1 MATTRVNLNGSPV
14 KPTTK
19 PRPKPKGNQLHRDCT
34 MYILGAIA
42 LSVALNGYAG
52 WTHGGP
58 IGALVMGLIPVGI
71 LKLSEIASK
80 LGKRKADL
88 LKAKVVA
95 SVGLTGLFLSLW
107 HVSEAIAMLT
117 GSAVWQAWA
126 LAITI
131 DAGIVACEYVKTTS
145 KD

>member
-1 MATTRVNLNGSPV
+1 
-14 KPTTK
+14 
-19 PRPKPKGNQLHRDCT
+19 

-52 WTHGGP
+52 WSHGGP
-58 IGALVMGLIPVGI
+58 IGALVMGLIPLGI

-88 LKAKVVA
+88 TKAKVVA
-95 SVGLTGLFLSLW
+95 AVGLTGLFLSLW
-107 HVSEAIAMLT
+107 HVSEAIEMLT
-117 GSAVWQAWA
+117 GSASWQAWA

-131 DAGIVACEYVKTTS
+131 DAGIVACEYVKTTC

>member
-1 MATTRVNLNGSPV
+1 MSNRIATVAKSATR
-14 KPTTK
+14 K
-19 PRPKPKGNQLHRDCT
+19 PRKASGSHLHRDCT

-52 WTHGGP
+52 WAHGGVV
-58 IGALVMGLIPVGI
+58 GGVVMALIPLGI

-80 LGKRKADL
+80 LGKRKPDL
-88 LKAKVVA
+88 NRAKVIA
-95 SVGLTGLFLSLW
+95 AIALTGLFLSLW
-107 HVSEAIAMLT
+107 HVAEALTALT
-117 GSAVWQAWA
+117 GCQVWQAWA

-131 DAGIVACEYVKTTS
+131 DAGIVGCEYIKTTC